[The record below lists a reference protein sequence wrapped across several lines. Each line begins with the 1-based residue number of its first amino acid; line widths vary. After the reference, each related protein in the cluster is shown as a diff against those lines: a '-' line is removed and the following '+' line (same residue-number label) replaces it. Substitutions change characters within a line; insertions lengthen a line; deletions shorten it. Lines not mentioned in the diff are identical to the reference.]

1 MQNQQTCTIDGN
13 QAAATVAHK
22 LNEVIAIYP
31 ITPSSTMGEWAD
43 EWSSRGQVNLWG
55 TVPQVT
61 EMQSEA
67 GVAGAIHGALQAGS
81 MATTFTASQGL
92 LLMLP
97 NMYKIAGELTPTV
110 FHIAARSLACQGLS
124 IFGDHSD
131 VMSARMTGFGMLCS
145 NSPQEVMDFAL
156 IAHAVTL
163 ESRIPLMHF
172 FDGFRTSHE
181 IAKITLFDDDVMR
194 AMIKEE
200 WVTAHRNRALT
211 PDRPILRGTAQNPD
225 VYFQARETV
234 NSFYQAMPSIVQGAM
249 NRFALLTGRS
259 YCLFEYLGSAVAER
273 VIVIMGSG
281 AEAVTETIDYLTCQ
295 GESVGLLKVR
305 LYRPFDPDS
314 LVAALPVTC
323 RKIAVLDRTKEPG
336 ADGEPLYKDVL
347 SALAQDY
354 IGGSAR
360 FSVFP
365 KVIGGRYGLSSKEF
379 TPGMIKAIYDE
390 LNHEQPKN
398 HFTIGIHDDVTYTSL
413 E

>member
-31 ITPSSTMGEWAD
+31 ITPSSNMGEWAD

-67 GVAGAIHGALQAGS
+67 GAAGAIHGALQAGS

-145 NSPQEVMDFAL
+145 NSPQEVLDFAL
-156 IAHAVTL
+156 IAHAVAL

-181 IAKITLFDDDVMR
+181 VAKITMFDDAVMR

-200 WVTAHRNRALT
+200 WVTAHRSRALT
-211 PDRPILRGTAQNPD
+211 PDNPVLRGTAQNPD
-225 VYFQARETV
+225 VYFQARESV
-234 NSFYQAMPSIVQGAM
+234 NIYYQAMPLIVQGAM
-249 NRFALLTGRS
+249 DRFAALTGRS
-259 YCLFEYLGSAVAER
+259 YRLFEYLGSPDAER
-273 VIVIMGSG
+273 VIIMMGSG
-281 AEAVTETIDYLTCQ
+281 AEAVTETLDYLNRQ

-305 LYRPFDPDS
+305 
-314 LVAALPVTC
+314 VTC
-323 RKIAVLDRTKEPG
+323 RKLAVLDRTKEPG

-347 SALAQDY
+347 GALAQDY
-354 IGGSAR
+354 ISGTAR
-360 FSVFP
+360 FSVLP
-365 KVIGGRYGLSSKEF
+365 KVVGGRYGLSSKEF
-379 TPGMIKAIYDE
+379 TPGMIKAIFDE
-390 LNHEQPKN
+390 LDHEQPKN
-398 HFTIGIHDDVTYTSL
+398 HFTIGIHDDVTY
-413 E
+413 